1 MRRGF
6 AFVLIACLAAA
17 QQPTEIPVFKS
28 NTSLVIVNV
37 SVRDKSGKPIEGLK
51 KTDFMVTEDGK
62 AQEISVFEF
71 QRLEETPAGEPVPAQ
86 TVTTGSTA
94 PARKAAAIVPSK
106 PGEIRFRD
114 RRLMVLF
121 FDFASMPPS
130 DQIRSQEA
138 ADKFLKKQM
147 TPSDLVAVMVFGNT
161 LQVVQDFTGDRDLL
175 AAAIKSLRIGEAT
188 VFAQEADTG
197 DTESGQDTGAAF
209 TADESEF
216 NIFNTDR
223 KLAALESAARMLGSL
238 PERKALVY
246 FSSGVGKTGVENQ
259 SQIRATVNAAVRANL
274 AFYPVDARGLMATP
288 PGGDASVAAPRG
300 SSIFSGREQTRQRDR
315 FVDQQETL
323 TTLAGE
329 TGGKAFLDSN
339 DLSLGIAQAQR
350 DIRSYYIVGYYS
362 TNSSLDGKFRRVKVK
377 MANAQYASANLDYR
391 AGYYGAKEFAKFSS
405 TDKERQLADALL
417 LGDPFTD
424 LTLALE
430 ADYFRLARDRYFVPV
445 ALKIPGS
452 EVPLAKKGSNEVT
465 EFDFIGQVRDKQG
478 RTVGQVRDGI
488 TIKLNEANSGELA
501 RRNLEYDTGFTLPPG
516 EYRLKF
522 LARENRTGKMGT
534 FETAFTVPDLSVKS
548 DTLPL
553 SSVIWSNQRE
563 PLSAAVGAAEKQK
576 KLLATHPLVKDGQ
589 KLVPSI
595 TRVFRKDQTLYVYF
609 EAYNPATEGES
620 RTASV
625 SATLSF
631 FRGKRKASES
641 SPVRVTQLAP
651 SRSSVAQ
658 FQFQLPLSKL
668 TPGRYTCQVN
678 VVDEIGRKFAFA
690 RSPVVVTP

>member
-1 MRRGF
+1 MKRAF
-6 AFVLIACLAAA
+6 APILAAA
-17 QQPTEIPVFKS
+17 LAAAPQGEVPVFRS
-28 NTSLVIVNV
+28 TTSLVIVNV
-37 SVRDKSGKPIEGLK
+37 SVRDKSGQPVEGLK
-51 KTDFMVTEDGK
+51 KSDFAVTEDGK
-62 AQEISVFEF
+62 PQDISVFEY
-71 QRLEETPAGEPVPAQ
+71 QRLEEEIPAPAGSERVRSSTPV
-86 TVTTGSTA
+86 
-94 PARKAAAIVPSK
+94 KKNAAIVPSK
-106 PGEIRFRD
+106 PGEIRYRD

-121 FDFASMPPS
+121 FDFASMAPAEQLRAQDS
-130 DQIRSQEA
+130 AR
-138 ADKFLKKQM
+138 KFIERQM
-147 TPSDLVAVMVFGNT
+147 TPSDLVAVMMFGNS
-161 LQVVQDFTGDRDLL
+161 LQVLQDFTGDKDLL
-175 AAAIKSLRIGEAT
+175 TQVIGSLRVGESS
-188 VFAQEADTG
+188 VFAQEAETG

-246 FSSGVGKTGVENQ
+246 FSSGVGKTGIENQ

-274 AFYPVDARGLMATP
+274 AFYPVDARGLVATP

-339 DLSLGIAQAQR
+339 DLSLGIVQAQR

-362 TNSSLDGKFRRVKVK
+362 TNAALDGKFRRVKVK
-377 MANAQYASANLDYR
+377 MANPQYASLALDYR
-391 AGYYGAKEFAKFSS
+391 AGYYGAKEFSKFSS
-405 TDKERQLADALL
+405 SDKERQLADALL

-430 ADYFRLARDRYFVPV
+430 ADYFRLARDRYFIPV
-445 ALKIPGS
+445 AVKIPGAQ
-452 EVPLAKKGSNEVT
+452 VPLGRKGSNDVT
-465 EFDFIGQVRDKQG
+465 EFDFIGQVRDRQG
-478 RTVGQVRDGI
+478 RTVAQVRDGI
-488 TIKLNEANSGELA
+488 TLKLSEATSAELS

-516 EYRLKF
+516 AYSLKF

-534 FETAFTVPDLSVKS
+534 FETRIEVPDLSVKM
-548 DTLPL
+548 DQLPL

-576 KLLATHPLVKDGQ
+576 KLLATHPLVRDGQ

-595 TRVFRKDQTLYVYF
+595 TRVFRRDQTLYVYF
-609 EAYNPATEGES
+609 EAYNPGTEGEA
-620 RTASV
+620 RVPSV
-625 SATLSF
+625 AATLSF
-631 FRGKRKASES
+631 FRGSRKESETA
-641 SPVRVTQLAP
+641 PVRVTQLAP

-658 FQFQLPLSKL
+658 FQFQLPLSRL
-668 TPGRYTCQVN
+668 APGRYTCQVS
-678 VVDEIGRKFAFA
+678 VIDEIGRRFAFA
-690 RSPVVVTP
+690 RSPIVVTP

>member
-28 NTSLVIVNV
+28 TTSLVIVNV

-51 KTDFMVTEDGK
+51 KSDFTLTEDGK

-71 QRLEETPAGEPVPAQ
+71 QRLEEAQAAEPEPVPSVAA
-86 TVTTGSTA
+86 GSAT
-94 PARKAAAIVPSK
+94 PARKTTAIVPSK
-106 PGEIRFRD
+106 PGEIRYRD

-138 ADKFLKKQM
+138 ADKFLRKQM

-175 AAAIKSLRIGEAT
+175 GAAIKSLRIGEAS
-188 VFAQEADTG
+188 VFSQEAETG

-209 TADESEF
+209 IADESEF

-288 PGGDASVAAPRG
+288 PGGDASVGAPRG

-350 DIRSYYIVGYYS
+350 DIRSYYILGYYS
-362 TNSSLDGKFRRVKVK
+362 TNSALDGKFRRVKVK
-377 MANAQYASANLDYR
+377 MANAQYAAANVDYR
-391 AGYYGAKEFAKFSS
+391 AGYYGAKEFSKFTS

-424 LTLALE
+424 LTLAME

-452 EVPLAKKGSNEVT
+452 EVPLAKKGSNEMT

-609 EAYNPATEGES
+609 EAYNPATEGEA

-668 TPGRYTCQVN
+668 APGRYTCQVN

>member
-1 MRRGF
+1 
-6 AFVLIACLAAA
+6 
-17 QQPTEIPVFKS
+17 
-28 NTSLVIVNV
+28 
-37 SVRDKSGKPIEGLK
+37 
-51 KTDFMVTEDGK
+51 
-62 AQEISVFEF
+62 
-71 QRLEETPAGEPVPAQ
+71 
-86 TVTTGSTA
+86 
-94 PARKAAAIVPSK
+94 
-106 PGEIRFRD
+106 
-114 RRLMVLF
+114 
-121 FDFASMPPS
+121 
-130 DQIRSQEA
+130 
-138 ADKFLKKQM
+138 
-147 TPSDLVAVMVFGNT
+147 
-161 LQVVQDFTGDRDLL
+161 
-175 AAAIKSLRIGEAT
+175 
-188 VFAQEADTG
+188 
-197 DTESGQDTGAAF
+197 
-209 TADESEF
+209 
-216 NIFNTDR
+216 
-223 KLAALESAARMLGSL
+223 
-238 PERKALVY
+238 
-246 FSSGVGKTGVENQ
+246 
-259 SQIRATVNAAVRANL
+259 
-274 AFYPVDARGLMATP
+274 
-288 PGGDASVAAPRG
+288 
-300 SSIFSGREQTRQRDR
+300 
-315 FVDQQETL
+315 
-323 TTLAGE
+323 
-329 TGGKAFLDSN
+329 
-339 DLSLGIAQAQR
+339 
-350 DIRSYYIVGYYS
+350 
-362 TNSSLDGKFRRVKVK
+362 VKVK
-377 MANAQYASANLDYR
+377 MANTQYASANLDYR
-391 AGYYGAKEFAKFSS
+391 AGYYGAKEFSRFSS

-424 LTLALE
+424 LTLAME

-478 RTVGQVRDGI
+478 RNVGQVRDGI
-488 TIKLNEANSGELA
+488 TIKLNEANSGELS